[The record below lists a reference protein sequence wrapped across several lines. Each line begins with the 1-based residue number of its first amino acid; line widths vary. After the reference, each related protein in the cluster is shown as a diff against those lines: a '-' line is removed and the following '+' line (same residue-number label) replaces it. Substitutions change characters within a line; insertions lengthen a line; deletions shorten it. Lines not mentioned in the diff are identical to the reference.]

1 MWIYRRDN
9 NRRPSAFTER
19 TEDDGS
25 AFAPARSTWFLISN
39 WGRMIFLIFVI
50 VAGAIGLSCFA
61 AHVSMRNQTAAEADE
76 SDWGLVV
83 RVEILR
89 VWLPPVLSELAK
101 QDPPTAVIRTHE
113 ELRRH
118 LELCGQENTWYAMIW
133 RGHNAQR
140 EFVDIPVVR
149 QPYGEAHLFPELL
162 ELLSSAAGNS
172 HGEPTGLYATTS
184 FGLLPESFLKREPR
198 AAVADLLDVSP
209 PPLNAE
215 RIR

>member
-1 MWIYRRDN
+1 VTGD
-9 NRRPSAFTER
+9 SAI
-19 TEDDGS
+19 DGGGIANQGKLTVS
-25 AFAPARSTWFLISN
+25 SRQIITNQPASHGGGIATTSD
-39 WGRMIFLIFVI
+39 
-50 VAGAIGLSCFA
+50 CFD

-118 LELCGQENTWYAMIW
+118 LELCGQENMWYAMIW
-133 RGHNAQR
+133 RGHNAHR

-149 QPYGEAHLFPELL
+149 QPYGEARLFPELL

-198 AAVADLLDVSP
+198 AAVADLLDDPP